1 MEKLLEIKWGMFTPV
16 HIATLVLAAA
26 IVIGLYFILKNR
38 TEKTKRIV
46 LFILSLWGPT
56 AVMYNIHMWGLKS
69 TVLEYLPLHLCSF
82 SAMLIP
88 VLILTKSNLLG
99 NLLPIYSIGALAALL
114 LNSIQ
119 ADYLVFSVPFLM
131 YYFPHVL
138 YMGLPIL
145 VVALGLVK
153 IKPKYILP
161 CVAFTF
167 TAYTIIHFINVG
179 INKYLAAKN
188 IVDAY
193 GEVIKV
199 NYMFSMDPQGNPAL
213 VFFWNLIPH
222 EYFYMLA
229 VIPIVALGY
238 ALMNAKNFIEYF
250 KSKKAK

>member
-1 MEKLLEIKWGMFTPV
+1 MDRLLELKWGIFTPT
-16 HIATLVLAAA
+16 HIVTLVLAAV
-26 IVIGLYFILKNR
+26 IVAGLYLILKNR

-46 LFILSLWGPT
+46 LFVLSLWGPT
-56 AVMYNIHMWGLKS
+56 AVMYNILVWGLKS

-145 VVALGLVK
+145 VVALGIVK

-167 TAYTIIHFINVG
+167 TAYTVIHFINVV
-179 INKYLAAKN
+179 INKYLAAQN
-188 IVDAY
+188 ILDSA
-193 GEVIKV
+193 GNVITV

-222 EYFYMLA
+222 QYFYMLA

-250 KSKKAK
+250 KAKKAK

>member
-1 MEKLLEIKWGMFTPV
+1 MDSLLELEWGMFTPT
-16 HIATLVLAAA
+16 HIATLILAAV
-26 IVIGLYFILKNR
+26 IVLGLYFTLKNR

-46 LFILSLWGPT
+46 LFVLSLWGPT
-56 AVMYNIHMWGLKS
+56 AVMYNILVWGLKS

-82 SAMLIP
+82 SALLIP
-88 VLILTKSNLLG
+88 ILILTKSNLLG
-99 NLLPIYSIGALAALL
+99 NLLPIYSLGALAALL

-119 ADYLVFSVPFLM
+119 ANYLVFSVPFLM

-167 TAYTIIHFINVG
+167 TAYTVIHFINVA
-179 INKYLAAKN
+179 INKYLAAQN
-188 IVDAY
+188 ILDSA
-193 GEVIKV
+193 GNVITV

-222 EYFYMLA
+222 QYFYMLA

-238 ALMNAKNFIEYF
+238 VLLNAKNFIIYF
-250 KSKKAK
+250 KNKKAK